1 MTYVLM
7 NDLSGAVF
15 WSVTIVASVAM
26 ASFLGYSSYKD
37 RSKGKMIFAS
47 AFAFASIGYAHWLLK
62 AAAIS
67 FMDLSFR
74 LAFVPVLTAIGM
86 AAFSSFLDNEVMNKS
101 LKGYLVVLTASAVFL
116 FVPSTIPDPFY
127 LLFFGSVASV
137 SVVLLT
143 IQVARERQIPDLML
157 FMSSIGIIL
166 SVLTRELGLAEECAV
181 LLSLFGIALIG
192 LSFRVTDDESANR
205 TILFKTLKDEV
216 EKVKE
221 SLRVSEEQA
230 REELEASEGAYATL
244 CEEAGFILIKTDRK
258 GKITYV
264 NKRIGD
270 YGLTKAETIG
280 QNLRDFVPKKDWEKL
295 LGVVRR
301 ANRGESAEG
310 EMEIVTPRGK
320 IVADYRSNPLRQKGK
335 VFEILMDIRDIT
347 KKKESENKLQNH
359 AQELEKQVEERTKA
373 FKISQEKLQSYSQ
386 HLEEEVEEKTR
397 RLRQAERMG
406 TIGETAAM
414 VGHDL
419 RNPLQGI
426 AGATYYLK
434 KMASARLEKKE
445 VDMLESIDRAIEFC
459 NKIVDDLLDYSRDI
473 MIDSVETDA
482 KTLLKESLRLVKVPA
497 GVKIVDETESEP
509 KLRIDRLKMQRVFI
523 NIIKNAFDAMP
534 KGGILTIG
542 SERKEHTVSFS
553 FNDTGTGMNQET
565 LQKLW
570 TPLFTTKAKG
580 MGFGLPICKRVVE
593 AHGGRISAESKAGKG
608 TTIFIVLP
616 YGLEMKKSN
625 DPWVGLP
632 ETVQL
637 GEAL

>member
-1 MTYVLM
+1 
-7 NDLSGAVF
+7 
-15 WSVTIVASVAM
+15 
-26 ASFLGYSSYKD
+26 
-37 RSKGKMIFAS
+37 MIFAS
-47 AFAFASIGYAHWLLK
+47 AFAFASIGYVHWLLE
-62 AAAIS
+62 AAEIS
-67 FMDLSFR
+67 FMELSFR
-74 LAFVPVLTAIGM
+74 LTFVPVLTAISI
-86 AAFSSFLDNEVMNKS
+86 AAFSSFIDNEMIKKS
-101 LKGYLVVLTASAVFL
+101 VKGYLVVLTASTVFL
-116 FVPSTIPDPFY
+116 FVPPAISDPFS
-127 LLFFGSVASV
+127 LLFFGAVAFV
-137 SVVLLT
+137 SVVLLA
-143 IQVARERQIPDLML
+143 IEVARERQTPDLML
-157 FMSSIGIIL
+157 FMSSMSIVL
-166 SVLTRELGLAEECAV
+166 SVLTSEAGLAEEYAV
-181 LLSLFGIALIG
+181 LLSLFGITLIG
-192 LSFRVTDDESANR
+192 LSFRVTDDESASR
-205 TILFKTLKDEV
+205 AVLFRTLKDEV

-221 SLRVSEEQA
+221 SLRLSEERA

-270 YGLTKAETIG
+270 YGLTKVETVG
-280 QNLRDFVPKKDWEKL
+280 KNLLDFVLKKDWERL
-295 LGVVRR
+295 LGIVKRV
-301 ANRGESAEG
+301 NRGEFAEG
-310 EMEIVTPRGK
+310 EMEIVTPRGI
-320 IVADYRSNPLRQKGK
+320 IVADYRSTPLRQKGK
-335 VFEILMDIRDIT
+335 VCEILTDIRDIT
-347 KKKESENKLQNH
+347 KKKESEDKLQNY
-359 AQELEKQVEERTKA
+359 AQELERQVEERTKA

-459 NKIVDDLLDYSRDI
+459 NKIVDDLLDYSREI
-473 MIDSVETDA
+473 TIDSVETDA
-482 KTLLKESLRLVKVPA
+482 KTLLKESLRRVKVPA
-497 GVKIVDETESEP
+497 GIRIVDETESEP

-534 KGGILTIG
+534 KGGMLTIS

-580 MGFGLPICKRVVE
+580 MGFGLAICKRVIE
-593 AHGGRISAESKAGKG
+593 THGGRISAESKMGKG

-616 YGLEMKKSN
+616 YGLEVKKSK
-625 DPWVGLP
+625 DVWEGPPVAA
-632 ETVQL
+632 QL
-637 GEAL
+637 EEAQ